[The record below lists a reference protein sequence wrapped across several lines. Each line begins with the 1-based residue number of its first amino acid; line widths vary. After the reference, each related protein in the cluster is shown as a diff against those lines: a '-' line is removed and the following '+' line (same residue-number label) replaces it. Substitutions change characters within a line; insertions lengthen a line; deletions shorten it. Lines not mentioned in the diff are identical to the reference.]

1 MFMYILH
8 IVSISSILSTPVNY
22 TRDADGGEKEEFGVV
37 GMDDGVGHHREACA
51 CDDMRSL
58 CQNRTI

>member
-1 MFMYILH
+1 
-8 IVSISSILSTPVNY
+8 VNY